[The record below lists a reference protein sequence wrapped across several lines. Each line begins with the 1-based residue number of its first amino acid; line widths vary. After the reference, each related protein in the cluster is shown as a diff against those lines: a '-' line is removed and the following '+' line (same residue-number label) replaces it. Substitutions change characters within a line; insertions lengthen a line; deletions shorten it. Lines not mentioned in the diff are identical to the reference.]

1 MWCLLVQA
9 KQLLCKAEQ
18 QSLVIVGFFHFSLSP
33 LSSLQLHNYIGLAWC
48 DFCRNFMWGL
58 RNQGYRCK
66 GKQTLSLLLISP
78 NTWSLRVSLS
88 DCGDN
93 VHKQCRG
100 ETGLDCQPS
109 RLLVKRVYCVE
120 LTTLVKMHGTKVPV
134 VVSSCIEEV
143 EKRGTQPTR
152 LYTIAALTSLYFY

>member
-1 MWCLLVQA
+1 VWCLLVHEE
-9 KQLLCKAEQ
+9 QLLCKAEQ
-18 QSLVIVGFFHFSLSP
+18 QLLVIVGFFIFPSP

-48 DFCRNFMWGL
+48 EFCRNFMWGL

-66 GKQTLSLLLISP
+66 
-78 NTWSLRVSLS
+78 
-88 DCGDN
+88 DCGYN

-143 EKRGTQPTR
+143 EKRGTEPTR
-152 LYTIAALTSLYFY
+152 LYTTAALTSLYLY